1 MASSIFH
8 SDFQD
13 FVTALSDLGKD
24 NYTKARHE
32 AGLYT
37 KEEVQIIIEYYVK
50 DIANFAIEKGK
61 KSLQELTD
69 GFVEKSVQ
77 VINHLLH
84 KDVDLQTIEEVK
96 RIFIG

>member
-37 KEEVQIIIEYYVK
+37 EEEVQKLVDYFLDDLK
-50 DIANFAIEKGK
+50 NFAIEKNK
-61 KSLQELTD
+61 EALQNLTD
-69 GFVEKSVQ
+69 GFVRKGVQ
-77 VINHLLH
+77 VINYLLH

-96 RIFIG
+96 RILIG